1 MIRHLRAVLSRKSC
15 VPACLLLLIL
25 VPAVAAAADPD
36 YTVDQSHVP
45 DELWTWFS
53 IRLLGPAGQEFVP
66 QQPAMDVVELWISHG
81 VTGTEPPTDVFARIR
96 EGSIGGP
103 ILGTSSLVTVLDEH
117 DGPTRFEFAAPVA
130 LTPGSTYV
138 VEAVVVDVPGVGNP
152 QLAAAPDP
160 GYPAGTYIVSGE
172 PRPGSDLWFRTG
184 LRQDVPAR
192 AVSWG
197 RVKTQFLP

>member
-1 MIRHLRAVLSRKSC
+1 MSC
-15 VPACLLLLIL
+15 VPACLLLLML
-25 VPAVAAAADPD
+25 VPAAAAAADPD

-96 EGSIGGP
+96 EGSIGGS
-103 ILGTSSLVTVLDEH
+103 ILGTSSPVTVLDEH

-130 LTPGSTYV
+130 LIPGSTYV

-172 PRPGSDLWFRTG
+172 PHPGSDLWFRTG

-192 AVSWG
+192 AASWG
-197 RVKTQFLP
+197 RVKTSFLP

>member
-1 MIRHLRAVLSRKSC
+1 MIRHLRAAFFQDSRAAVCVL
-15 VPACLLLLIL
+15 ALLFAP
-25 VPAVAAAADPD
+25 VTAAAAEPD

-66 QQPAMDVVELWISHG
+66 QQAAMDVVELWISHG
-81 VTGTEPPTDVFARIR
+81 VTGTEPPTDLFARIR

-103 ILGTSSLVTVLDEH
+103 ILGTSSPVTVLDEH

-152 QLAAAPDP
+152 QIAAAPDP

-197 RVKTQFLP
+197 RVKTRFTP